1 MGKRRTSKKRRKKP
15 VQFIYNIDIDIFW
28 LEGGELMAVT
38 IKDVAKV
45 ANVAPSTVS
54 RVIAN
59 SPRISEKTKERVRE
73 VMDQL
78 GYHPNFIARSLASQS
93 TRAIGLVMPSS
104 TDVVFQNPFFPTV
117 LSGLS
122 EGAHSKQYALH
133 MTTGKT
139 EDEIFDG
146 VVAMVQGGRVDGVV
160 LLYSKV
166 EDRVIA
172 YLRERDFPFVVIG
185 KPFKDDEN
193 ISYVDNDNFKAGKEV
208 TEHLIQLGHDRI
220 GFIGGNLDL
229 VVTVERLLGYE
240 KALRN
245 SGISLV
251 DEYIVN
257 DEFLRESGQDAVK
270 VLLSLEKPPTA
281 MVVADDLMALGVLN
295 KLDELGITVP
305 DDISIVSFNN
315 VLIAEMARPPLTS
328 VDINIFDLG
337 YQATKSLIQ
346 KIENPGEP
354 IKRIIVPFKIVP
366 RFSCGQ
372 PRDNKQI
379 MV

>member
-1 MGKRRTSKKRRKKP
+1 
-15 VQFIYNIDIDIFW
+15 
-28 LEGGELMAVT
+28 MAVT

-59 SPRISEKTKERVRE
+59 SSRISEKTKERVRE

-117 LSGLS
+117 LTGLS
-122 EGAHSKQYALH
+122 EGAHAKQYALH

-146 VVAMVQGGRVDGVV
+146 VVAMVQGGRVDGVI

-172 YLRERDFPFVVIG
+172 YLKERNFPFVVIG

-193 ISYVDNDNFKAGKEV
+193 TSYVDNDNFKAGKEV

-245 SGISLV
+245 SGIQLA
-251 DEYIVN
+251 DDYIVN

-270 VLLSLEKPPTA
+270 ELLSLEKPPTA

-295 KLDELGITVP
+295 KLDEMGIAVP
-305 DDISIVSFNN
+305 EDISIVSFNN

-328 VDINIFDLG
+328 VDINIFELG
-337 YQATKSLIQ
+337 FQAAKSLIQ
-346 KIENPGEP
+346 KIENPDEP

-366 RFSCGQ
+366 RFSCGE
-372 PRDNKQI
+372 PKDHKHAL
-379 MV
+379 V

>member
-1 MGKRRTSKKRRKKP
+1 
-15 VQFIYNIDIDIFW
+15 
-28 LEGGELMAVT
+28 MAVT
-38 IKDVAKV
+38 IKDVAKI

-117 LSGLS
+117 LTGLS
-122 EGAHSKQYALH
+122 EGAHSRQYALH

-139 EDEIFDG
+139 ELEIFDG
-146 VVAMVQGGRVDGVV
+146 VVAMVQGGRVDGVI

-166 EDRVIA
+166 EDKVIA
-172 YLRERDFPFVVIG
+172 YLRERNFPFVVIG

-208 TEHLIQLGHDRI
+208 TEYLIQMGHERI

-245 SGISLV
+245 SGIPYE
-251 DEYIVN
+251 DDYIVN

-270 VLLSLEKPPTA
+270 ELLSLEKPPTA

-295 KLDELGITVP
+295 KLDEMGIAVP
-305 DDISIVSFNN
+305 VDISIVSFNN

-337 YQATKSLIQ
+337 FEAAKSLIQ
-346 KIENPGEP
+346 KIENPDELV
-354 IKRIIVPFKIVP
+354 KRVIVPFKIVQ
-366 RFSCGQ
+366 RFSCDK
-372 PRDNKQI
+372 PRDTKHVLI
-379 MV
+379 

>member
-1 MGKRRTSKKRRKKP
+1 
-15 VQFIYNIDIDIFW
+15 
-28 LEGGELMAVT
+28 MAVT

>member
-1 MGKRRTSKKRRKKP
+1 
-15 VQFIYNIDIDIFW
+15 
-28 LEGGELMAVT
+28 MAVT

-93 TRAIGLVMPSS
+93 TQAIGLVMPSS
-104 TDVVFQNPFFPTV
+104 NDVVFQNPFFPTV
-117 LSGLS
+117 LTGLS
-122 EGAHSKQYALH
+122 EGAHAKQYALH

-139 EDEIFDG
+139 DDEIFEG
-146 VVAMVQGGRVDGVV
+146 VVKMVQGGRVDGVV

-166 EDRVIA
+166 EDRVIS

-185 KPFKDDEN
+185 KPIKDDDG

-208 TEHLIQLGHDRI
+208 TEHLIKLGHERI

-245 SGISLV
+245 AGIELV
-251 DEYIVN
+251 DEYVVN

-270 VLLSLEKPPTA
+270 ELLSLEKPPTA
-281 MVVADDLMALGVLN
+281 VVVADDLMALGVLN
-295 KLDELGITVP
+295 KLDEMGIAVP
-305 DDISIVSFNN
+305 DDISVVSFNN

-328 VDINIFDLG
+328 VDINIFNLG
-337 YQATKSLIQ
+337 YEAAKSLIRR
-346 KIENPGEP
+346 IENPDEP
-354 IKRIIVPFKIVP
+354 IAQTIVPFKIVQ
-366 RFSCGQ
+366 RSSCAEQ
-372 PRDNKQI
+372 KEN
-379 MV
+379 

>member
-1 MGKRRTSKKRRKKP
+1 
-15 VQFIYNIDIDIFW
+15 
-28 LEGGELMAVT
+28 MAVT

-117 LSGLS
+117 LTGLS

-146 VVAMVQGGRVDGVV
+146 VVAMVQGGRVDGAI

-172 YLRERDFPFVVIG
+172 YLKERNFPFVVIG

-193 ISYVDNDNFKAGKEV
+193 TNYVDNDNFKAGKEV
-208 TEHLIQLGHDRI
+208 TEHLIQLGHDKI

-245 SGISLV
+245 SGIELE
-251 DEYIVN
+251 DKYIVN
-257 DEFLRESGQDAVK
+257 DEFLRESGQDAVE
-270 VLLSLEKPPTA
+270 VLLSLEHPPTA

-295 KLDELGITVP
+295 KLDEMGITVP
-305 DDISIVSFNN
+305 QDVSIVSFNN

-328 VDINIFDLG
+328 VDINIFELG
-337 YQATKSLIQ
+337 YQAAKNLIQ
-346 KIENPGEP
+346 IIENPNEP
-354 IKRIIVPFKIVP
+354 TKRIIVPFKIVT
-366 RFSCGQ
+366 RYSCGH
-372 PRDNKQI
+372 PKDYKE
-379 MV
+379 VLV

>member
-1 MGKRRTSKKRRKKP
+1 
-15 VQFIYNIDIDIFW
+15 
-28 LEGGELMAVT
+28 MAVT

-146 VVAMVQGGRVDGVV
+146 VVAMVQGGRVDGVI

-245 SGISLV
+245 SGISLI

-295 KLDELGITVP
+295 KLDELGISVP

-372 PRDNKQI
+372 PKDHKQI